1 MGKKDLGILG
11 GGLVGLIAEEP
22 LAAISPL
29 AGYLKNRRDKK
40 KDRRLERE
48 AADAA
53 EEQRMQKIMSATGG
67 TGGMDG
73 MKAGGK
79 VKSIDGVA
87 IRGKTKGRMI

>member
-48 AADAA
+48 AADAD

-79 VKSIDGVA
+79 VKSIDGMA